1 MRLQGK
7 LIKGTI
13 LVRDIVVERED
24 GSTPFHDLLEGC
36 LIDLCRELDIQ
47 VPIWLKKNTKEF
59 AAHRTAYFGPDQFI
73 EKVKFDRF
81 EIRVL

>member
-7 LIKGTI
+7 LIKGTALI
-13 LVRDIVVERED
+13 QEIVVERENENE
-24 GSTPFHDLLEGC
+24 SFHDLLEAC
-36 LIDLCRELDIQ
+36 LIDLCRQLDIQ

-59 AAHRTAYFGPDQFI
+59 AAHRTAYFGPEQFV